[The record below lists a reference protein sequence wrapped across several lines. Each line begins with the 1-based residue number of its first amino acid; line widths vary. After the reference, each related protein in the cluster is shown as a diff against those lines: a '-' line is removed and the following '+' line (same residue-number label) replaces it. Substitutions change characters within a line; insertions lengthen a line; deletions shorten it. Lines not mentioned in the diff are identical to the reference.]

1 MSVQLR
7 QEAASIGRSPGN
19 AILPGVRKSAL
30 SACLNIIGSWIV
42 RSDQRKALR
51 ELAGEGRLLS
61 DIGLTR
67 AQALSEAGKPFWRR

>member
-1 MSVQLR
+1 
-7 QEAASIGRSPGN
+7 
-19 AILPGVRKSAL
+19 L